1 MNINLADFRCELE
14 IDQLFIPHRCKI
26 SSQRRILG
34 HFFGLQSAIFSSLL
48 RFLFIEPFNE
58 HPHPNAQ
65 ASSFN
70 RTSESALKAKSV
82 RLVNSW
88 EFWGCNPQFSK
99 HQTLCN
105 VNSMC
110 PRVRTVFWKPC
121 PCLHNKYIRFWSLFL
136 CSNNIET
143 WLFFSNTFY
152 FYNTYKLLLFNLY
165 KI

>member
-1 MNINLADFRCELE
+1 MNINLSDFWSELE
-14 IDQLFIPHRCKI
+14 IDQLFIAHRCKI

-34 HFFGLQSAIFSSLL
+34 HFFGLQSAIFLHFWGFYSLN
-48 RFLFIEPFNE
+48 RSMNTI
-58 HPHPNAQ
+58 HPNAQ

-105 VNSMC
+105 VNSIYS
-110 PRVRTVFWKPC
+110 RYNRFFWKPC

-143 WLFFSNTFY
+143 WVFFSNTFY
-152 FYNTYKLLLFNLY
+152 F
-165 KI
+165 